1 MWTNVA
7 VILQITQSTA
17 VCVLAIAQFARQ
29 SVEMYRLTKR
39 WQLNRY
45 MSLLVKQG
53 ILSFLAYVPVRSF
66 LSTSSDLHYL
76 RSETNQLATTLTMI
90 FHHSVLLFNLINVLS
105 VSGTVPAGGWG
116 VIVLVIS
123 EYVPIYTLT
132 PRFILNMR
140 ELYAHDMQGR
150 RGEGIDTGFGFSLS
164 SRDAGGMPMVFADVG
179 ENHGLEDIEE
189 IPMELG
195 MTRPE

>member
-1 MWTNVA
+1 
-7 VILQITQSTA
+7 
-17 VCVLAIAQFARQ
+17 
-29 SVEMYRLTKR
+29 
-39 WQLNRY
+39 
-45 MSLLVKQG
+45 
-53 ILSFLAYVPVRSF
+53 
-66 LSTSSDLHYL
+66 
-76 RSETNQLATTLTMI
+76 MI
-90 FHHSVLLFNLINVLS
+90 FHHSILLFNLINVLS